1 VDETYIKV
9 AGRWQYVHRT
19 IDQLGQVIDVF
30 ASRRREVKAARWFF
44 ERAIGTIKVTPTE
57 VATDLVPMYPLV
69 LDELIPAA
77 WNPTDRYANNRV
89 EADHDRLKAR
99 LSV

>member
-9 AGRWQYVHRT
+9 AGRWQYVHRA

-44 ERAIGTIKVTPTE
+44 ERAIGTIKVSQPRLLPTWC
-57 VATDLVPMYPLV
+57 PCIRWCSM
-69 LDELIPAA
+69 
-77 WNPTDRYANNRV
+77 
-89 EADHDRLKAR
+89 
-99 LSV
+99 S